1 MTPLKSNDRGFAEAP
16 HRGRYVLGER
26 YALTLFECGSMS
38 DNLKKDDRE
47 KGRGMRPAPKE
58 SDCF

>member
-1 MTPLKSNDRGFAEAP
+1 MTPLKGAHRGSAEAP

-38 DNLKKDDRE
+38 DNLKKDDRK
-47 KGRGMRPAPKE
+47 KGRGMRPAGKE
-58 SDCF
+58 SDSL